1 MRHKSK
7 RFPREF
13 LRRASFAFELK
24 EKNILCWHFFLS
36 FSILYKWIQ
45 FSSVLSFSLPL
56 LPIQLKQRN
65 SKQLSSFIFCLH
77 FSSVSSIHS
86 NVLGLSNFF
95 RLLPRFFFFC
105 LPCLLC
111 HWNLTVKPLNAL
123 QHTPPNITWRIFL
136 LWALTYS
143 ELCKFLW
150 TFFLCFSFWNAFVCC
165 SNVCI
170 YTSEHGSGGWEMW
183 GGELWSSASEENPSE
198 KNFKNTLDISSK
210 LAFFYF

>member
-1 MRHKSK
+1 MLLWPLNSK
-7 RFPREF
+7 NKISSAGTFSCPTQYF
-13 LRRASFAFELK
+13 INKYNSL
-24 EKNILCWHFFLS
+24 LS
-36 FSILYKWIQ
+36 FNFLCLSCQ
-45 FSSVLSFSLPL
+45 FNWNNATQSNSLL
-56 LPIQLKQRN
+56 
-65 SKQLSSFIFCLH
+65 LSSASI
-77 FSSVSSIHS
+77 SPVSSIHS

-111 HWNLTVKPLNAL
+111 HWNLTVEPLNAL

-143 ELCKFLW
+143 ELCKSLW
-150 TFFLCFSFWNAFVCC
+150 TLFLCFSFWNAFVCC